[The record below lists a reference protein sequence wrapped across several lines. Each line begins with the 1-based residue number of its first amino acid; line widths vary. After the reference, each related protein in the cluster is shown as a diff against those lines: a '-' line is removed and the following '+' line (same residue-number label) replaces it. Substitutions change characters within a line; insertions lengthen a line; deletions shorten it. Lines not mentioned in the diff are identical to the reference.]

1 VKVDPKRFFSLVTA
15 IAGVTACAKDPAP
28 DTPPLPPLEVRV
40 PPQPEAPSAT
50 VAITQPP
57 PSTTRE
63 APAEPPSAPVAEVA
77 SSSPIDTFDPNAKH
91 TCSELR
97 CPGGPSA
104 EGMRVLMHDCRKLE
118 KGLRPEHFQ
127 RFVQCMLRQNN
138 SRSTCDLRLVG
149 TDPGECLERWS
160 DPKVLDSKAAAA
172 CAPVV
177 QKCGAKPSPG
187 VGRKPMGGP
196 VPPPKALTTAEC
208 TGILSVTKD
217 AERPR
222 MVACMTEYCE
232 EAPRLCYMDVGGRL

>member
-1 VKVDPKRFFSLVTA
+1 MKVDPKRFFSLVTA
-15 IAGVTACAKDPAP
+15 LAGVTACAKDPAP
-28 DTPPLPPLEVRV
+28 DPPPLPPLEVRV
-40 PPQPEAPSAT
+40 PPQPEAPTAT

-57 PSTTRE
+57 PQPAQE
-63 APAEPPSAPVAEVA
+63 AVSPLPAPVAEVA
-77 SSSPIDTFDPNAKH
+77 QASPIDTFDPSAKH

-97 CPGGPSA
+97 CPGGPTS

-138 SRSTCDLRLVG
+138 TRNTCDLRLVG
-149 TDPGECLERWS
+149 TDPGDCLERWS
-160 DPKVLDSKAAAA
+160 DPKVLDTKAGAA

-177 QKCGAKPSPG
+177 QKCSAKPLPPRG
-187 VGRKPMGGP
+187 GKPTGGP
-196 VPPPKALTTAEC
+196 PPLPKALTTAEC

>member
-1 VKVDPKRFFSLVTA
+1 MKVDPKRFFSLATA
-15 IAGVTACAKDPAP
+15 LAGVTACAKDPAP

-57 PSTTRE
+57 PKPAQE
-63 APAEPPSAPVAEVA
+63 AASPPPPPVAEVA
-77 SSSPIDTFDPNAKH
+77 QASAIDTFDPNAKH

-97 CPGGPSA
+97 CPGGPTA

-138 SRSTCDLRLVG
+138 TRNTCDLRLVG

-160 DPKVLDSKAAAA
+160 DPKVLDSKATAS
-172 CAPVV
+172 CGPVV
-177 QKCGAKPSPG
+177 QKCGAKPAPPRG
-187 VGRKPMGGP
+187 GKPMGGP
-196 VPPPKALTTAEC
+196 PALPKVLTTAEC
-208 TGILSVTKD
+208 GGILSVTKES
-217 AERPR
+217 ERPR